1 MRYKDFKLTEEQ
13 LFEINMGM
21 KSLRQLVKGID
32 ARVGMEFEMIVPD
45 VPKNEGGG
53 EQEVDYD
60 ANESARDIDD
70 ICRFFHDGDHN
81 GRREIDRLREKLTD
95 EYESWLWE
103 KTEDEWRSREDD
115 LVFDYVKNNVDDD
128 TIAEALGLEP
138 DEDGNYPGYI
148 GRVEYEQYAA
158 KCVELENDYYDEA
171 KSEFEDEMRND
182 GDYDQSAWLSDINI
196 DTMSDVSD
204 NYDITWPYYLNNGA
218 DDTEWDLGAVA
229 EIFTQAVGRPAVAG
243 GDYHALSGRE
253 RERINADSY
262 ILEIDGSLDAD
273 EDSDAG
279 IEFVSPPL
287 TVDEMISDLAKVKAM
302 ADKQGCYTSAANKTG
317 LHINISVA
325 GWKGIEGLDYV
336 KLALLLGDEYI
347 LSQFERQSNHYCKS
361 AMSIVKD
368 AIQRNPESVQ
378 SLLDKMKSQLN
389 TAASKLIHS
398 GNTQKFTSINTKEN
412 RIEFR
417 GPGGDWLN
425 EFHDRIEPTLLR
437 MVVALD
443 AAVHEDKYKQE
454 YQKKLYKLLTP
465 TMDEY
470 GAMVKDFSDYVSGV
484 GGAPEQV
491 VKDFRRAAL
500 SKLQQSNAGKKAQ
513 RDEAKGEWGAL
524 IKSLNKFLLARMT
537 DIDSP
542 PRRFKSQEEGQQWL
556 TSKGLD
562 PNRFEIAKIPPD
574 YNAQTSSEEPV
585 NNTMPEGPGPWEIY
599 RTANGQI
606 MYRLEHTNRAA
617 AQSEADTWLRINN
630 ALPGLYAV
638 RTQQSAS
645 QTAPLRGTT
654 GNWGIWLDNSNRFA
668 QWPGTPRPG
677 QQNLRRFET
686 EQAANEYL
694 THLRQNT
701 VGMRS
706 DVVVLEIPADYVPP
720 NTSQTQTPAQPEGE
734 MRWYTVRNADGF
746 HMDFEARNVN
756 AAMERARTQ
765 YPEAFNNVTDVVLAT
780 QPRGEQT
787 TQQPNWETVN
797 DRTGQVVHRFYA
809 DNQNNAIAAQFDYL
823 TSQGLVTDDFTLQ
836 AIERTPPAQ
845 QAQQRVF
852 RGEWQVVDANGRE
865 LYRFGGVGNSQSDAN
880 RVAAEWARR
889 NMVSDE
895 VNVVPV
901 MA

>member
-21 KSLRQLVKGID
+21 KNLRQLVKGID

-45 VPKNEGGG
+45 VPRNDGGG
-53 EQEVDYD
+53 EMEVDYD
-60 ANESARDIDD
+60 ANERAMDIDD

-81 GRREIDRLREKLTD
+81 SRRDIERLREKLSD
-95 EYESWLWE
+95 AYESWLWGKIE
-103 KTEDEWRSREDD
+103 EVWSSREDD

-148 GRVEYEQYAA
+148 GRIEYEEYAA
-158 KCVELENDYYDEA
+158 KCVSSGNEYYQEA
-171 KSEFEDEMRND
+171 KSEFEDEMRED

-204 NYDITWPYYLNNGA
+204 RYDIAWPYYINNGA

-229 EIFTQAVGRPAVAG
+229 ELFTQAVGRPAVAG

-262 ILEIDGSLDAD
+262 ILEIDGSLEGDND
-273 EDSDAG
+273 DDAG

-325 GWKGIEGLDYV
+325 GWKGIENLDYV

-347 LSQFERQSNHYCKS
+347 LSQFERQSNYYCKS

-378 SLLDKMKSQLN
+378 TLLDKMKSQLN

-465 TMDEY
+465 TIDEY

-500 SKLQQSNAGKKAQ
+500 WELQKSNLRK
-513 RDEAKGEWGAL
+513 
-524 IKSLNKFLLARMT
+524 
-537 DIDSP
+537 
-542 PRRFKSQEEGQQWL
+542 KSQRNGSEELKWYDVKDATGYVMMFRARN
-556 TSKGLD
+556 
-562 PNRFEIAKIPPD
+562 PNQAMQMAREQYPD
-574 YNAQTSSEEPV
+574 KFRNIVDVLLNPTANPAQT
-585 NNTMPEGPGPWEIY
+585 G
-599 RTANGQI
+599 TAQP
-606 MYRLEHTNRAA
+606 T
-617 AQSEADTWLRINN
+617 AQ
-630 ALPGLYAV
+630 
-638 RTQQSAS
+638 Q
-645 QTAPLRGTT
+645 
-654 GNWGIWLDNSNRFA
+654 GNWGIWVIGINRFSRAPGQADNSV
-668 QWPGTPRPG
+668 
-677 QQNLRRFET
+677 LRRFPT
-686 EQAANEYL
+686 RQAAEQWIA
-694 THLRQNT
+694 QNREARPD
-701 VGMRS
+701 MRS
-706 DVVVLEIPADYVPP
+706 DIEVREIEPTA
-720 NTSQTQTPAQPEGE
+720 PAQGS
-734 MRWYTVRNADGF
+734 TAD
-746 HMDFEARNVN
+746 
-756 AAMERARTQ
+756 
-765 YPEAFNNVTDVVLAT
+765 
-780 QPRGEQT
+780 
-787 TQQPNWETVN
+787 TQQPAPRQPLGQW
-797 DRTGQVVHRFYA
+797 TGTWIVRDEV
-809 DNQNNAIAAQFDYL
+809 
-823 TSQGLVTDDFTLQ
+823 
-836 AIERTPPAQ
+836 
-845 QAQQRVF
+845 
-852 RGEWQVVDANGRE
+852 NGRE
-865 LYRFGGVGNSQSDAN
+865 LYRLSGIGNSQADAN
-880 RVAAEWARR
+880 RYAAQWARE
-889 NMVSDE
+889 NDYNGNIE
-895 VNVVPV
+895 VVPE